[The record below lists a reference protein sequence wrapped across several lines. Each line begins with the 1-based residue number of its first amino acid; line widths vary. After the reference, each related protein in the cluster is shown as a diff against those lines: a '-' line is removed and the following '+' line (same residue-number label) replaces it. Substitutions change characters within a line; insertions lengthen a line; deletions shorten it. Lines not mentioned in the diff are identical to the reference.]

1 MAWATAQG
9 VEARVAEGRMLR
21 GWALAMPG
29 EAAEGVAQLQ
39 QGWAVH
45 QRVGT
50 KQLQTYCLSLLAE
63 AYGQAGEPEVGL
75 EVLAEAVRLLTTTEE
90 RWWEAEVYRLQAVLR
105 LQLHSPQ
112 VSEAE
117 AWLRRALDVSR
128 SQQAKALELRA
139 AVNSQPPVAAPGH
152 SATRPGNCWRP
163 SMAGSPRAL
172 TRPICGRPRR
182 CSTNDRERCRLPCRC
197 LGLGRSARLAA
208 TPLMNSC

>member
-1 MAWATAQG
+1 MTWATAQG

-90 RWWEAEVYRLQAVLR
+90 RWWEAEVYRLQASL
-105 LQLHSPQ
+105 
-112 VSEAE
+112 
-117 AWLRRALDVSR
+117 
-128 SQQAKALELRA
+128 
-139 AVNSQPPVAAPGH
+139 AAP
-152 SATRPGNCWRP
+152 APQP
-163 SMAGSPRAL
+163 AGL
-172 TRPICGRPRR
+172 
-182 CSTNDRERCRLPCRC
+182 
-197 LGLGRSARLAA
+197 
-208 TPLMNSC
+208 